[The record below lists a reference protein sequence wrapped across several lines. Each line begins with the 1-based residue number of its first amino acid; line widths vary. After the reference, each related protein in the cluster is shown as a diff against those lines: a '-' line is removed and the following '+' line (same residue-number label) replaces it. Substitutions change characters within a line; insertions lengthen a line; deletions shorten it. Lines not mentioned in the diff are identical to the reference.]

1 MTKPKKEKKSKK
13 EKKIKKE
20 KLDTSQTEED
30 WLDKVRQ
37 LNNGWKIRI
46 HSYFDYHNLLFLKN
60 NNKNNL
66 NNKCWVIIK
75 FVDKTMYKVFI
86 HNTILLF
93 NLNW

>member
-30 WLDKVRQ
+30 WLDKIRQ

-46 HSYFDYHNLLFLKN
+46 QLFWLP
-60 NNKNNL
+60 
-66 NNKCWVIIK
+66 
-75 FVDKTMYKVFI
+75 
-86 HNTILLF
+86 
-93 NLNW
+93 